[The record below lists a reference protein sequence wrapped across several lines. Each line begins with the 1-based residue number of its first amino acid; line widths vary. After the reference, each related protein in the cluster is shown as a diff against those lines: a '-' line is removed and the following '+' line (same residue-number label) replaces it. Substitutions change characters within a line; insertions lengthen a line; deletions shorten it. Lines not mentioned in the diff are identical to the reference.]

1 MESYNYNRVYSGEQT
16 LQQYMTKVF
25 AVMGSGLAI
34 TAIVAGLGYYSLF
47 TGGIFAQIYVRFYSI
62 ISIVSLFVQLGI
74 CFAMGKGIATRSVG
88 KTRMLFYI
96 YSAITGVTFSFLP
109 LAFGVATVFTA
120 FAFAAVMFIS
130 CAVIGHFTNV
140 DMSKFSGLL
149 MGGLFALVLITL
161 LGMFI
166 PAIGNSMLISYVGVA
181 LFLGLTAWD
190 MQRIRAFYY
199 QSAGDATLTG
209 NLAVYGAFEL
219 YLDFIN
225 IFLYILR
232 IMGSSSSRD

>member
-1 MESYNYNRVYSGEQT
+1 
-16 LQQYMTKVF
+16 
-25 AVMGSGLAI
+25 
-34 TAIVAGLGYYSLF
+34 
-47 TGGIFAQIYVRFYSI
+47 
-62 ISIVSLFVQLGI
+62 
-74 CFAMGKGIATRSVG
+74 
-88 KTRMLFYI
+88 
-96 YSAITGVTFSFLP
+96 
-109 LAFGVATVFTA
+109 
-120 FAFAAVMFIS
+120 
-130 CAVIGHFTNV
+130 
-140 DMSKFSGLL
+140 

-232 IMGSSSSRD
+232 IMGNSSSND